1 MPAEKAN
8 DEQPDPLTLLGQ
20 VSPPAPEV
28 LDRARQAL
36 WSAVAAEML
45 ASSPESEAAGP
56 ARRAAQESAQRPRRE
71 SGQRLAREPSAQE
84 PGQDL

>member
-28 LDRARQAL
+28 LDRARQVL

-45 ASSPESEAAGP
+45 ASSPESEATGP
-56 ARRAAQESAQRPRRE
+56 ARRPAQKPARRPRRE
-71 SGQRLAREPSAQE
+71 SAQRLAGEPSAQE
-84 PGQDL
+84 SGQDV

>member
-45 ASSPESEAAGP
+45 AS
-56 ARRAAQESAQRPRRE
+56 
-71 SGQRLAREPSAQE
+71 
-84 PGQDL
+84 